1 MPIRGAPRRVSAMG
15 GAGVGAQMGSKGKTG
30 AGGVYYAD
38 VVTGAAAKRSKRPA
52 STRPLARPAWDSA
65 SSDLASMRRTPE
77 ESRRVA
83 ASRAKATRACTA
95 GRRSA
100 AAIAIAQGRAK
111 GAAEDAAAGAAA
123 LSGDI
128 DWAEL
133 ALGAGARRP
142 GGAGAAGS
150 EGEGGAQEV
159 PGARAARAAE
169 GAGRGAATR
178 EGSWFDFESADVPL
192 VDPTRDIK
200 QEEETEEPL
209 QYEGPGSPCFGGG
222 GTPDTAQAAAEDAM
236 GVAALARDVARRVHA
251 RDALVVAHQ
260 LREEVG
266 AMRAQLAAVRDE
278 NEQLR
283 RAFGEYR
290 DHSSAMV
297 AALQKHLTAM
307 LAAQHSHG
315 AERPPLP
322 SALTPAAERLRDE
335 VDRRFALLAESSSD
349 DGDGIASDSDG
360 DFELEEGAAEQEP
373 AATMHAR
380 IGVEDLAEASVLGVE
395 ADGLMAEESSL
406 PHFSSAIRS
415 WSVREPADARP
426 RAPPPFLLGKSGRPT
441 PVGIPLA
448 NSAEDGARAGTV
460 SLLRELDMASL
471 ERSR

>member
-1 MPIRGAPRRVSAMG
+1 MPIRGAPRRVSAMY
-15 GAGVGAQMGSKGKTG
+15 GAGVGPQMGSKGKTG

-38 VVTGAAAKRSKRPA
+38 VVTAAAAKRSKRPA

-159 PGARAARAAE
+159 PGARAARAEE
-169 GAGRGAATR
+169 GVGRGAATR

-192 VDPTRDIK
+192 V
-200 QEEETEEPL
+200 
-209 QYEGPGSPCFGGG
+209 
-222 GTPDTAQAAAEDAM
+222 TPDTAQAAAKDAM

-307 LAAQHSHG
+307 VAAQHSHG

-380 IGVEDLAEASVLGVE
+380 IGVEDLAEASVPGVE

-448 NSAEDGARAGTV
+448 NSAENGARAGTV

>member
-1 MPIRGAPRRVSAMG
+1 MPIRGAPRRVSAMD

-38 VVTGAAAKRSKRPA
+38 VVTAAAAKRSKRPA

-123 LSGDI
+123 LSGDT

-133 ALGAGARRP
+133 AVGAGARRP

-150 EGEGGAQEV
+150 EGEGGAQAV

-169 GAGRGAATR
+169 GVGRGAATR
-178 EGSWFDFESADVPL
+178 QGSWFDFESADVPL
-192 VDPTRDIK
+192 V
-200 QEEETEEPL
+200 
-209 QYEGPGSPCFGGG
+209 
-222 GTPDTAQAAAEDAM
+222 TPDTAQAAAEDAM

-307 LAAQHSHG
+307 VAAQHSHG

-448 NSAEDGARAGTV
+448 NSAENGARAGTV